1 MYKLETKYDEK
12 NKEEILN
19 FLKKFYTST
28 DKKEHLMDK
37 LTKNFLNEKVLN
49 KILNEMIKNEEDEN
63 YLTYYIKKDKDL
75 VGLVY
80 LFRERYYLTYNA
92 IINVLYFDID
102 NIEEKDKLLTKIFN
116 DVIDKWEPFEISFV
130 ADGESEY
137 ELLDFNGFKSY
148 PIGNGKSLM
157 SKEVRERK
165 YVRKRSN
172 SNK

>member
-12 NKEEILN
+12 NKEEMLN
-19 FLKKFYTST
+19 FLIKYYTST
-28 DKKEHLMDK
+28 DKKEHLIDK

-49 KILNEMIKNEEDEN
+49 KILNEMIKNEKDEN
-63 YLTYYIKKDKDL
+63 YVTYYIKKDKNL

-116 DVIDKWEPFEISFV
+116 DVID
-130 ADGESEY
+130 
-137 ELLDFNGFKSY
+137 
-148 PIGNGKSLM
+148 
-157 SKEVRERK
+157 
-165 YVRKRSN
+165 
-172 SNK
+172 